1 MSTSSMGSL
10 VNDSAFVFPKHVVA
24 AIVALT
30 RVFDAPWL
38 PEQVRRRLWP
48 EVSVR
53 ASAESERASSPGR
66 AGKRPAFFDTRRAS
80 AEKPRHRRTK

>member
-1 MSTSSMGSL
+1 MGSL

-38 PEQVRRRLWP
+38 PEQVRRRIWP

-53 ASAESERASSPGR
+53 ASAES
-66 AGKRPAFFDTRRAS
+66 
-80 AEKPRHRRTK
+80 